1 MLNRLPSLA
10 LHVLRA
16 DAKGKRK
23 RIPRIRKHRLPSQRV
38 PPGPLVAG
46 VLQVCVGC
54 EQRASQFVARS
65 LQPLALCLRFDEAG
79 ERVWCAVVS
88 HFALPHWPP

>member
-23 RIPRIRKHRLPSQRV
+23 RIPRIRKHR
-38 PPGPLVAG
+38 LVAG